1 MSETNEQELSSEKS
15 SIDFEKLTK
24 DGLWTN
30 NPALVQVLGLCPLLA
45 VSGSVV
51 NGLGMG
57 IATLAVLIGSNVA
70 VSLIRNQ
77 ITDAIRLPAFV
88 MIIAAL
94 TTCVQL
100 LMQAFAF
107 EMYEVLGIFIPL
119 IVTNCAI
126 IGRAEAFASKNGIL
140 ASAVDGFMMGMG
152 FLVIL
157 VLLGGMRELL
167 GQGTLFANMN
177 LLLGEQFSNSQIVI
191 FSDYKSFL
199 FAVLPPG
206 AFVGLGLIIAGKNL
220 IDNKLKAI
228 ADSKKGEV
236 KAGSKRVRTTGTIS

>member
-1 MSETNEQELSSEKS
+1 MSENSTINYQ
-15 SIDFEKLTK
+15 KLTK
-24 DGLWTN
+24 DGLWDN

-57 IATLAVLIGSNVA
+57 IATVAVLTGSNIA
-70 VSLIRNQ
+70 VSIIRNN
-77 ITDAIRLPAFV
+77 ITDAVRLPAFV

-107 EMYEVLGIFIPL
+107 EMYEILGIFIPL

-126 IGRAEAFASKNGIL
+126 IGRAEAFASKNGVI
-140 ASAVDGFMMGMG
+140 ASAIDGLMMGMG
-152 FLVIL
+152 FLAIL
-157 VLLGGMRELL
+157 VALGAMREAL

-177 LLLGEQFSNSQIVI
+177 LLLGEGFKDSQIVLI
-191 FSDYKSFL
+191 ENYKSFL

-206 AFVGLGLIIAGKNL
+206 AFVGLGLIIAIKNI
-220 IDNKLKAI
+220 IDTKIKAI
-228 ADSKKGEV
+228 ADANKEDIV
-236 KAGSKRVRTTGTIS
+236 AGSKRVRTTGTIA

>member
-1 MSETNEQELSSEKS
+1 MNENIIQSESTDEKET
-15 SIDFEKLTK
+15 DYEKIVK

-57 IATLAVLIGSNVA
+57 IATVAVLTGSNIG
-70 VSLIRNQ
+70 VSLIRKQ
-77 ITDAIRLPAFV
+77 ITDAVRLPAFV

-107 EMYEVLGIFIPL
+107 EMYEILGIFIPL
-119 IVTNCAI
+119 IVTNCVI

-140 ASAVDGFMMGMG
+140 ASASDGFIMGMG

-157 VLLGGMRELL
+157 VLLGAMREVI
-167 GQGTLFANMN
+167 GQGVIFSNMD
-177 LLLGEQFSNSQIVI
+177 LLLGENFANSKVVI
-191 FSDYKSFL
+191 FENYKNFL
-199 FAVLPPG
+199 FAILPPG
-206 AFVGLGLIIAGKNL
+206 AFVGLGLLIAAKNV
-220 IDNKLKAI
+220 IDKNIKAI
-228 ADSKKGEV
+228 ADAKKEQV
-236 KAGSKRVRTTGTIS
+236 VVGSKRVRTTGTIS